1 MLDLTKPKQ
10 SDKIKNEI
18 KCDCCNKII
27 AKEKDGIIYLWCKH
41 CKKEIPLK
49 IQKVEPLSR

>member
-1 MLDLTKPKQ
+1 MLDLTNSKQ

-27 AKEKDGIIYLWCKH
+27 AKEKDGVIYLWCKH

-49 IQKVEPLSR
+49 IQK

>member
-1 MLDLTKPKQ
+1 MNKKMVKSSKD
-10 SDKIKNEI
+10 I

-27 AKEKDGIIYLWCKH
+27 AKEKDGVIYLWCKH

-49 IQKVEPLSR
+49 IQK